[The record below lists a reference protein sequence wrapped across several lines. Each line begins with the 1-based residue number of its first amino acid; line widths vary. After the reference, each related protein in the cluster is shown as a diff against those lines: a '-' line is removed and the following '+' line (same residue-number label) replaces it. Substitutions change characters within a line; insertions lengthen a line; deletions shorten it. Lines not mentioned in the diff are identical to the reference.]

1 MEFDFSDIEAWSK
14 EVTLRDGARLL
25 LRAQRSTDGEGL
37 WEMVSTFS
45 EETLS
50 LLTDRFTPE
59 LIKRW
64 METLDYERILPIMAF
79 EPGGRAVGN
88 AFLHLPRNEESKH
101 KGIFGIF
108 IRDDYQGRGLGT
120 LMTGLM
126 IDIARLK
133 GLRKISLDVFSSNE
147 KAIRVYEKCGFETE
161 GLMKEEYWHYL
172 TESYRDAYR
181 MAILL

>member
-1 MEFDFSDIEAWSK
+1 MEFDFSEVEAWSR
-14 EVTLRDGARLL
+14 EVVLRDGARLL
-25 LRAQRSTDGEGL
+25 LRVQRPSDGEAL

-59 LIKRW
+59 LVERW

-79 EPGGRAVGN
+79 EPGGGAVGN

-101 KGIFGIF
+101 RGIFGIF
-108 IRDDYQGRGLGT
+108 VRDDYQGRGLGT
-120 LMTGLM
+120 LMTELM
-126 IDIARLK
+126 IEIARLK
-133 GLRKISLDVFSSNE
+133 GLRKISLDVFTSNE
-147 KAIRVYEKCGFETE
+147 RAIRVYEKCGFETE